1 MCKKKVWEKN
11 SFIYLIQATLTTPL
25 MYPCL
30 SAKSTALRAALPFLF
45 LVRALKTLPG
55 PFLWDLITRPI
66 LLQYN
71 ILNEFSLQ
79 WNSGKLLHFP
89 SFIENRFYDQGNT
102 CTHLYYFCNNNFILK
117 LHSKIQMYHYSYGL
131 FRKLAI
137 HKCTSV
143 CKCLGLSILSII
155 QLFFSC
161 VYLLCILFIHL
172 YTIFLLALEGP

>member
-1 MCKKKVWEKN
+1 MLHIPCFITIKMKISNNCALVIDYDIIDMSIFRKVKYMCKKKVREKN

-71 ILNEFSLQ
+71 ILNEFSL
-79 WNSGKLLHFP
+79 LHF
-89 SFIENRFYDQGNT
+89 SETVANCYISLHSLKIISMIKAIHVHIYTIIATITSYWNY
-102 CTHLYYFCNNNFILK
+102 ILK
-117 LHSKIQMYHYSYGL
+117 Y
-131 FRKLAI
+131 
-137 HKCTSV
+137 KCTIILMD
-143 CKCLGLSILSII
+143 CL
-155 QLFFSC
+155 
-161 VYLLCILFIHL
+161 
-172 YTIFLLALEGP
+172 EN